1 MFRTFLNT
9 VTKIFDLPTWFQT
22 ISARGSDTG
31 HAPRTVAVL
40 ILVGSLLRMRSLEP
54 LEGWIRRGR
63 LRRFSVGRLGGYHPP
78 AARHD
83 RARRLA

>member
-1 MFRTFLNT
+1 
-9 VTKIFDLPTWFQT
+9 
-22 ISARGSDTG
+22 
-31 HAPRTVAVL
+31 
-40 ILVGSLLRMRSLEP
+40 MRSLEP